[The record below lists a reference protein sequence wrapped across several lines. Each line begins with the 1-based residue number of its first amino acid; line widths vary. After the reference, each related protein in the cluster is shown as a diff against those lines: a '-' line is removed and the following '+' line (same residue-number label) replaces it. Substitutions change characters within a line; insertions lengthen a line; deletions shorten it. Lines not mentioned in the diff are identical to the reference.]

1 MGLSRKEFN
10 NYDWSNR
17 QKIISDLKN
26 DILDIDEMSLEMRD
40 DEEFVRAAI
49 ENDPYN
55 INYASDRLKDS
66 KEFILNFINM
76 PHNYTLQWASD
87 RLRDDKE
94 VVLEAVKQGGWA
106 LEYTSDELKNDKEVV
121 LEAVKQNGRALY
133 YASDDLQD
141 DKEVV
146 LEAVKQDGWAL
157 QLASDSLKDD
167 KNVLNAARDYLMS
180 EDCSTSEFYIKAKE
194 SLLRYDREYELLSK
208 LADLDKLQAQ
218 QQNSINQPKAEV
230 KSRRKI

>member
-1 MGLSRKEFN
+1 MRLSRKEFN

-76 PHNYTLQWASD
+76 PHSYTLQWASD

-94 VVLEAVKQGGWA
+94 VALEAVKQNGMA
-106 LEYTSDELKNDKEVV
+106 LNYVSDRLKDDKEVV
-121 LEAVKQNGRALY
+121 LEAVKQNGRALRF
-133 YASDDLQD
+133 ASDELKN
-141 DKEVV
+141 DK
-146 LEAVKQDGWAL
+146 DI
-157 QLASDSLKDD
+157 
-167 KNVLNAARDYLMS
+167 LNAARDYLIS
-180 EDCSTSEFYIKAKE
+180 DRYIGCSGESVFINAKE
-194 SLLRYDREYELLSK
+194 NSLQYDREDELLSK

-218 QQNSINQPKAEV
+218 QNSINQPKTEV
-230 KSRRKI
+230 KARRKI